1 MAYKPQYGQD
11 DATVPVLVLEALALL
26 ALPRWG
32 DAARRCVTWLLRI
45 EVGVYEDE
53 VGLVVRPRSTSAKR
67 FNTALFDSSNPN
79 RMNQV
84 FIRELEARRVS
95 A

>member
-1 MAYKPQYGQD
+1 MATPSAVFERLP
-11 DATVPVLVLEALALL
+11 ATMTLSVAGPR
-26 ALPRWG
+26 RWG